1 MFKVWGRI
9 CGTGL
14 VAAGLVLFAGAS
26 FAQNSCDT
34 DFNGDGVT
42 DVMDVQVLQA
52 ALGSSEGDAN
62 FNAQADL
69 DGDGEVNTIDYGIM
83 LSCN

>member
-1 MFKVWGRI
+1 MLKVWGS
-9 CGTGL
+9 GL
-14 VAAGLVLFAGAS
+14 VAAGLVLFAGVS
-26 FAQNSCDT
+26 FAQDACDT

-42 DVMDVQVLQA
+42 DAADVEIFQS
-52 ALGSSEGDAN
+52 ALGSSAGDDTYV
-62 FNAQADL
+62 AQADL

>member
-1 MFKVWGRI
+1 MLKVWGS
-9 CGTGL
+9 GL
-14 VAAGLVLFAGAS
+14 VAAGLIVSLASAS

-34 DFNGDGVT
+34 DFNGDGAT
-42 DVMDVQVLQA
+42 DAADVAVLQA
-52 ALGSSEGDAN
+52 AMGSAAGDDN
-62 FNAQADL
+62 YVAQADL